1 MAAFWLLAAGFW
13 PQREGNKYSLVAGM
27 ECNSFEKFFQ
37 RQFIQCIYTD
47 ILYTYIP
54 EVIHKVKAHIL

>member
-27 ECNSFEKFFQ
+27 ECNSFESSFNGSSFNVYTL
-37 RQFIQCIYTD
+37 IY
-47 ILYTYIP
+47 YIP
-54 EVIHKVKAHIL
+54 ISLK